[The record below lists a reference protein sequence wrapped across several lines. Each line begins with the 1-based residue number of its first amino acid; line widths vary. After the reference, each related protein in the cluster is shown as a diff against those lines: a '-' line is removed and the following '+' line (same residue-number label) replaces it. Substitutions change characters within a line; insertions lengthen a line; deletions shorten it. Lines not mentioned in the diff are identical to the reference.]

1 MIRSKI
7 EEYIFEFIFI
17 FSILFII
24 GTILYFGG
32 LVLFKLEHSW
42 KYYFVFDIIFSF
54 IGYIYVK
61 FF

>member
-1 MIRSKI
+1 MIRIKI
-7 EEYIFEFIFI
+7 EEYIFEFILI

-32 LVLFKLEHSW
+32 LLLFGLEHSW
-42 KYYFVFDIIFSF
+42 KFYFIFDMIFSF

-61 FF
+61 FK